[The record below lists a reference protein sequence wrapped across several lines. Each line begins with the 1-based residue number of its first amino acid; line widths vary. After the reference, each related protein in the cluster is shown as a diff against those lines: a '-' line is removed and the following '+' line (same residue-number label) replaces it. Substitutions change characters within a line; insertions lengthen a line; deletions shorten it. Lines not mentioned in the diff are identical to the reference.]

1 MQRIKRKALE
11 LLRLCGTL
19 ATTQRKHKE
28 QHKMTKT
35 DYNGWTNRETWVINL
50 WMGDYF
56 QEVANDGEHLLAD
69 YIEETVWDML
79 EEAEVPPMFKDLI
92 DLGVVNWQ
100 ELAEHYVTDEE
111 VA

>member
-1 MQRIKRKALE
+1 
-11 LLRLCGTL
+11 
-19 ATTQRKHKE
+19 
-28 QHKMTKT
+28 MTKT

-69 YIEETVWDML
+69 YIEETIWGML
-79 EEAEVPPMFKDLI
+79 EESEVPPMFQDLI
-92 DLGVVNWQ
+92 DLGIVNWQ
-100 ELAEHYVTDEE
+100 ELADHYVTDAE

>member
-1 MQRIKRKALE
+1 
-11 LLRLCGTL
+11 
-19 ATTQRKHKE
+19 
-28 QHKMTKT
+28 MTKT

-56 QEVANDGEHLLAD
+56 QQVANDGEHLLAD
-69 YIEETVWDML
+69 YIEETIWGML
-79 EEAEVPPMFKDLI
+79 EESEVPPMFQDLI

-100 ELAEHYVTDEE
+100 ELADHYVTDME

>member
-1 MQRIKRKALE
+1 MA
-11 LLRLCGTL
+11 
-19 ATTQRKHKE
+19 
-28 QHKMTKT
+28 KT

-69 YIEETVWDML
+69 YIEETIWDML
-79 EEAEVPPMFKDLI
+79 DDANVPDMFKDMI

-100 ELAEHYVTDEE
+100 ELADHYVTDEE

>member
-1 MQRIKRKALE
+1 
-11 LLRLCGTL
+11 
-19 ATTQRKHKE
+19 
-28 QHKMTKT
+28 MTKT

-50 WMGDYF
+50 WLGEYF
-56 QEVANDGEHLLAD
+56 QDVANDGQSLMAD

-100 ELAEHYVTDEE
+100 ELAAHYVTDEE

>member
-1 MQRIKRKALE
+1 
-11 LLRLCGTL
+11 
-19 ATTQRKHKE
+19 
-28 QHKMTKT
+28 MTKT

-69 YIEETVWDML
+69 YIEETIWDIL
-79 EEAEVPPMFKDLI
+79 DDANVPDMFKDMI

-100 ELAEHYVTDEE
+100 ELADHYVTDAE

>member
-1 MQRIKRKALE
+1 
-11 LLRLCGTL
+11 
-19 ATTQRKHKE
+19 
-28 QHKMTKT
+28 MTKT

-56 QEVANDGEHLLAD
+56 QEIANDGEHLLAD
-69 YIEETVWDML
+69 YIEETIWDML
-79 EEAEVPPMFKDLI
+79 DDANVPGMFKDMI

-100 ELAEHYVTDEE
+100 ELADHYVTDAE